1 MEMIYTNLTIYLFE
15 MVIFHNY
22 HSVFRQQDLMEATKK
37 SWLCIVFQKTLT
49 AVVPSPSALM
59 FCLSTHYQG

>member
-1 MEMIYTNLTIYLFE
+1 MAIFNSYVSLPED
-15 MVIFHNY
+15 IFHNY

-59 FCLSTHYQG
+59 FCLSTLYQG